1 MFKFIKSLFS
11 STTPQETIAEI
22 LTPPPRVNESTAG
35 AVKPSAPTNAKPTP
49 PPSQIR
55 KEHQAPTKVRAVSSP
70 AGEKPVARRKPRKPK
85 TANHS
90 ATNKKPANKK

>member
-11 STTPQETIAEI
+11 STTPQETVREI
-22 LTPPPRVNESTAG
+22 LTPPVDLNISDL
-35 AVKPSAPTNAKPTP
+35 VKQSAPTNAKPTP